1 MEKMHLIEKVLK
13 QCYYMQK
20 RMFFHFLRLSLLH
33 SSTLNFIGNP
43 MTKYLWS
50 QKQSGIQN
58 QHFYIYMLTDI
69 RKDKWHK
76 QTLYYNPC

>member
-13 QCYYMQK
+13 LCYYMQK
-20 RMFFHFLRLSLLH
+20 RMFFHFSQFSLSR

-43 MTKYLWS
+43 TTKYLWS

-58 QHFYIYMLTDI
+58 QHFYVYMLTD
-69 RKDKWHK
+69 
-76 QTLYYNPC
+76 TLEKINDTNRHYNPC